1 MEIQNT
7 KNYPKVPTLMMMVYG
22 QGGVGKTT
30 FAASFPKPLLLD
42 FENGAKY
49 FGERGIE
56 VDVAV
61 FKSWP
66 TLDEKRQLRDS
77 VTNYETIIVDPIG
90 EAMDKLMESDTISG
104 NKNRQ
109 ANGDLTMA
117 GWGSV
122 KKEMRNFI
130 KFLRDTGKN
139 VVLVAHVDERT
150 DDDQIVRRPMIATK
164 LSQELVNMVDVVGYM
179 QIIQSGGEEKRVIA
193 MDASDA
199 KYISKDRTGKFG
211 KYVKPEY
218 AYIKKLL
225 NTPTEN
231 SAAVPV
237 AEKSAP
243 AKAEPTQTNT
253 DVEKPKLTKK
263 QQLIE
268 AAQERELDADHDIEQ
283 MTIAQL
289 EDIIEQHDADNSK

>member
-61 FKSWP
+61 FKTWP

-77 VTNYETIIVDPIG
+77 VKNYETIIVDPIG

-150 DDDQIVRRPMIATK
+150 DDEQIVRRPMIATK

-179 QIIQSGGEEKRVIA
+179 QIIQHGGEEKRVIA
-193 MDASDA
+193 MDAADA

-211 KYVKPEY
+211 KYAKPEY
-218 AYIKKLL
+218 AYIKKML
-225 NTPTEN
+225 NTAT
-231 SAAVPV
+231 AAPV
-237 AEKSAP
+237 ADAQPEPAPEADTEEK
-243 AKAEPTQTNT
+243 
-253 DVEKPKLTKK
+253 VEDKPVPKLTKK
-263 QQLIE
+263 QQLIAE
-268 AAQERELDADHDIEQ
+268 AQERELDAEHDIEQ
-283 MTIAQL
+283 MTMAQL
-289 EDIIEQHDADNSK
+289 EDIIEQYDADNSK